1 MDNRSPTL
9 GRPDADDPALAQL
22 RTVLTARPRPPRP
35 GPLTTSLVFG
45 WRTLLRIKHLPEQMI
60 DVTAFPIMLTLMF
73 TFLFG
78 GAIAGST
85 TEYVQFLQ
93 PGILVQTIVMITM
106 TTGSSLNSDV
116 VSGVFDRFRS
126 LSIWQ
131 PAVLVGALIGDAVRY
146 LLGAV
151 IVLVLSLIL
160 GFRPEGGFL
169 GVLAGVALVL
179 IFSFSLGW
187 LWTMLG
193 LLLRTPQS
201 VTSLSMFV
209 MLPLTFAS
217 NIFVD
222 PKTMPGWLESVVGC
236 NPITH
241 LTAAVRAAM
250 QGTLTSGQTGVVLL
264 WCAGLVGV
272 FAPLTMRLYRTK
284 H

>member
-1 MDNRSPTL
+1 MTEVQAPP
-9 GRPDADDPALAQL
+9 RPADELALAHL
-22 RTVLTARPRPPRP
+22 RGVLTSRPRPPRP

-45 WRTLLRIKHLPEQMI
+45 KRTLLKLKHLPEQLI

-73 TFLFG
+73 TYLFG

-85 TEYVQFLQ
+85 GDYLQYLQ

-106 TTGSSLNSDV
+106 TTGSALNTDR

-126 LSIWQ
+126 LSIWR
-131 PAVLVGALIGDAVRY
+131 PAPLVGALLGDGARY
-146 LLGAV
+146 LLGCV
-151 IVLVLSLIL
+151 IVMSLSLVL
-160 GFRPEGGFL
+160 GFRPAGGFG

-179 IFSFSLGW
+179 VFSFSLGW

-193 LLLRTPQS
+193 LLLRTPQA

-222 PKTMPGWLESVVGC
+222 PKTMPGWLETVVGL

-241 LTAAVRAAM
+241 LTTAVRAAM

-272 FAPLTMRLYRTK
+272 FAPVTMRLYRTR